1 MKDTVTDAL
10 HGRSLLAIVGPVNA
24 TDLHPSTHWKVQV
37 VNSAIVWLQG
47 AMTMAARPPFQ
58 VYGSWVLPWEFLG
71 CLTCHEFLKK
81 VERGPICR
89 F

>member
-24 TDLHPSTHWKVQV
+24 TDLHPSTNWKVQV
-37 VNSAIVWLQG
+37 VNGAIVWLQG
-47 AMTMAARPPFQ
+47 AMTMAARPPLQ

-71 CLTCHEFLKK
+71 RLPAMSF
-81 VERGPICR
+81 
-89 F
+89 